1 MEAVSVLFSLAS
13 MCLVIAGAASPWLS
27 FQAPNAPQLTFGLL
41 TFCSSGNCVAMSQ
54 APYTGDLC
62 ELKAAAAL
70 LFIAFIFAF
79 LSLLTGATLAAG
91 SDALIA
97 DHKLKIVFS
106 LSALLLTFIG
116 CVIACNQVRASKSL
130 GRGPA
135 ALLHPLFLTTPLPHH
150 RSLLWCSPGVP
161 LLHLAKQPVH
171 VPGQRAQVHA
181 AAWVFLHHFQPP
193 ALLHHLYSRRC
204 FSEAQP
210 LKERGKWSRH
220 LSRHAA
226 QLAHAHYPLP
236 RYVTTERR
244 FSEPPGGSMRPA
256 PCF

>member
-116 CVIACNQVRASKSL
+116 CVIACNQVRAPQSL

-135 ALLHPLFLTTPLPHH
+135 ALLHSLFLTTPLPLHH
-150 RSLLWCSPGVP
+150 SLVGALQVYPYYTSQNNQFMSLDSAPKYMLQPGFSCTISSLLLFFITFTLDVV
-161 LLHLAKQPVH
+161 LA
-171 VPGQRAQVHA
+171 RR
-181 AAWVFLHHFQPP
+181 
-193 ALLHHLYSRRC
+193 SRSK
-204 FSEAQP
+204 SEASGPVTSAATLRSSPTHITHYHVTSP
-210 LKERGKWSRH
+210 LSVASASR
-220 LSRHAA
+220 
-226 QLAHAHYPLP
+226 LADQ
-236 RYVTTERR
+236 
-244 FSEPPGGSMRPA
+244 
-256 PCF
+256 